1 MGRTFVK
8 YIKSSNMQTIKSLHI
23 KSSDAT
29 SPKKNSVAKCEKK
42 HVEGIKIN
50 GQ

>member
-8 YIKSSNMQTIKSLHI
+8 YIKSSNMQNIKY
-23 KSSDAT
+23 DAT
-29 SPKKNSVAKCEKK
+29 NPKINNSIEKCKKK